1 MRFAQRMAVFLWL
14 MTISAPAVLAQS
26 SVVPAS
32 HSVYGW
38 LLRQRVEGRL
48 TGYSHETRP
57 HDRGKILAHLH
68 ALASD
73 STRLTGSDRRVLDD
87 YLSEFDF
94 DLVRTSHVDGLLTST
109 DIRRSAR
116 RLFSNDRDPAMIA
129 VTTADGDVD
138 GAATIRAGIAAV
150 VYDAQDGD
158 FSAFTSQYGASA
170 FLYSRSTRIGLSFV
184 ADDINIA
191 GDKEIFRN
199 EPMWAY
205 AYEYVNPESI
215 RFVRRSYRY
224 EGVVSWR
231 SRFMDADVG
240 HGDLVLGSSIE
251 ESSIL
256 SLDAPS
262 FGFARFRLGTPR
274 IYITAIHGSL
284 FAQPSYVRRLYQGDS
299 VLVHLAPSRW
309 VAMHRLTMVPVPRLE
324 VSLFESTLYS
334 FRGFDLNY
342 LNPLAPHLFLEQD
355 LGDRDN
361 KSSGMDV
368 LWRPVDGTELTASL
382 MIDDMKSLPT
392 VVRWDDVKAVYDF
405 GVRQAVSGPWMLSA
419 GYTRVGAHVYTH
431 WTGVNAYQTR
441 GRPLGVGI
449 GPNAELWTLRLDG
462 ELPRRSRVLLKY
474 QFGKKGVNN
483 DPNDGGDM
491 GDRLI
496 SLGTPLY
503 AGSDLQ
509 TWNGFEIDLRT
520 QPIRG
525 FELSAQWKGRRI
537 VRGDRYGDENWF
549 RVMLGYGF

>member
-1 MRFAQRMAVFLWL
+1 MTVSQRLGVVLVLLLMAVPIL
-14 MTISAPAVLAQS
+14 PAQS
-26 SVVPAS
+26 SIVPAR

-38 LLRQRVEGRL
+38 LLRQRVEGKL
-48 TGYSHETRP
+48 IGYSHETRP
-57 HDRGKILAHLH
+57 HDRGRILGHLK
-68 ALASD
+68 ALESAD
-73 STRLTGSDRRVLDD
+73 SLLSATDRRILGE

-94 DLVRTSHVDGLLTST
+94 TRVRTAHLDGIFQTT
-109 DIRRSAR
+109 DVMRSAR
-116 RLFSNDRDPAMIA
+116 RLFSNDRDPALVAMA
-129 VTTADGDVD
+129 TGDGDVE
-138 GAATIRAGIAAV
+138 GAAYIRAGIAPV
-150 VYDAQDGD
+150 VYRAQDGD
-158 FSAFTSQYGASA
+158 YSAFTSQYGMSG
-170 FLYSRSTRIGLSFV
+170 FLYSRSSHIGLSLV

-205 AYEYVNPESI
+205 AYEYVNPENI

-224 EGVVSWR
+224 EAVVSWR

-240 HGDLVLGSSIE
+240 HADLVLGSSIE

-256 SLDAPS
+256 SVDAPS

-299 VLVHLAPSRW
+299 ILVHLAPSRW
-309 VAMHRLTMVPVPRLE
+309 VAMHRITMVPIDRLE

-342 LNPLAPHLFLEQD
+342 LNPLVPHLFLEQD

-392 VVRWDDVKAVYDF
+392 VVRWDDVKAVYDV
-405 GVRQAVSGPWMLSA
+405 GMRQALTGPWMLSA

-441 GRPLGVGI
+441 GRTLGVGI

-462 ELPRRSRVLLKY
+462 ELPRRSRILLKY

-491 GDRLI
+491 ADRLI
-496 SLGTPLY
+496 SLGTPLF

-525 FELSAQWKGRRI
+525 FELSAQWKGRRMI
-537 VRGDRYGDENWF
+537 LGDRYGDEDWF
-549 RVMLGYGF
+549 RVMLGFGF